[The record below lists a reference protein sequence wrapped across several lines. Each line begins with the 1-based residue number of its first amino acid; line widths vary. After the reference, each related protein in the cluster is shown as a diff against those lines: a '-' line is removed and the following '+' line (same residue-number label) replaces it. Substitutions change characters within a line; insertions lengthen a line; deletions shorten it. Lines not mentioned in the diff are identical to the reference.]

1 MTTTTSPKTT
11 SAPVA
16 TINVPSPM
24 GK

>member
-1 MTTTTSPKTT
+1 MTTATSPKAT

-16 TINVPSPM
+16 TINAPSPM